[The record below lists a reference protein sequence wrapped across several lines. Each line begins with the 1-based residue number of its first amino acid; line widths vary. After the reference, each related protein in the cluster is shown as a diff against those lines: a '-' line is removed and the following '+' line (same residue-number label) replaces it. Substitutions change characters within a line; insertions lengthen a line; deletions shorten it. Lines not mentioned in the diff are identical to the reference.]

1 MKRLTLLCIAL
12 LSLTMLRAN
21 VISGTCGDNLTW
33 QYDTKD
39 HSLVISGSGEMW
51 DFDYEGSPC
60 PWQTVSGSITSI
72 SLPAGLTRI
81 GSKAF
86 NGCSNLTTIDLPSS
100 LTSIGSH
107 AFYSARLKSLV
118 FPNSVTEIE
127 YEAFGNNSELQS
139 VTLPNNLQTLSSYVF
154 YACYE
159 LRSIA
164 IPASIT
170 TIGECALNDCYE
182 VYLESS
188 TPATITNS
196 TFRSNV
202 VLHVPCN
209 SVNAYQNAPIWQF
222 LTIMGNMDY
231 EFILSADEG
240 GTARIAK
247 SVCEAN
253 TLVIEATADAGYR
266 FTGWSDGNTD
276 NPRAIVLTSDKSVT
290 AQFEQSTT
298 YFHVSLSGISYME
311 YNNGSSNGPN
321 WSGEVLEGSY
331 IRFEAITNCGTF
343 TGWSDGSEYTYR
355 NIQITSDTT
364 ITASYTGIETYQVSI
379 SAGEHGHLSNEIVGE
394 VSSCANSFEVRA
406 IPDEGYHF
414 VEWSDGYESSYRW
427 FNINSDI
434 TVYAIFAKGEYGGKL
449 GETLYW
455 SFETDK
461 SQITVTGS
469 GEMTEHGYGYIG
481 YFEETEDNMD
491 GTIEKLLIEDGATNI
506 SKSIFKS
513 LRRLQSAELAGSI
526 ERIEESAFEDCRSL
540 VSVTFVTPSALD
552 YIGDWA
558 FYNCHE
564 LQSLAIPEGVTEIG
578 KAAFFGCT
586 YLKDVTLPA
595 SIRAIGDNAFA
606 LCSKME
612 KLQVNAVVPPIIAA
626 KTFEDVSR
634 EMPVYVPETS
644 FEAYIADPYWG
655 ELNIVG
661 AITAIETVE
670 STSATAS
677 QVLRDGQIFILRDG
691 KTYSVQG
698 LEVR

>member
-1 MKRLTLLCIAL
+1 MKKFTLLCIAL
-12 LSLTMLRAN
+12 MSLTMLRAN
-21 VISGTCGDNLTW
+21 VISGICGDNLTW
-33 QYDTKD
+33 QYNTDE
-39 HSLVISGSGEMW
+39 HSLVISGTGDMY
-51 DFDYEGSPC
+51 DYDEYELPC
-60 PWQTVSGSITSI
+60 PWKTVAETITSV
-72 SLPAGLTRI
+72 SLPNGLTHV
-81 GSKAF
+81 GSHTFEWCYSVKDIDF
-86 NGCSNLTTIDLPSS
+86 PTT
-100 LTSIGSH
+100 LTSIGY
-107 AFYSARLKSLV
+107 YSFRSTGLKSITI
-118 FPNSVTEIE
+118 PNSVTEIGSG
-127 YEAFGNNSELQS
+127 AFSESSYLQS
-139 VTLPNNLQTLSSYVF
+139 VVLPNNIQNLESYVF
-154 YACYE
+154 GYCHQ
-159 LRSIA
+159 LKSIT
-164 IPASIT
+164 IPASVT
-170 TIGECALNDCYE
+170 TIGADALNYCEDI
-182 VYLESS
+182 YLESS

-196 TFRSNV
+196 TFKSNV

-240 GTARIAK
+240 GTARITN
-247 SVCEAN
+247 SVCAAN
-253 TLVIEATADAGYR
+253 TVVIEATANAGWH

-379 SAGEHGHLSNEIVGE
+379 TAGEHGHLSNEIVGE

-491 GTIEKLLIEDGATNI
+491 VTIEKLLIEDGATNI

-540 VSVTFVTPSALD
+540 VCVTFATPSALD

-564 LQSLAIPEGVTEIG
+564 LQSLAIPEGVTGIG

-612 KLQVNAVVPPIIAA
+612 KLQVAAVVPPTIAA

-634 EMPVYVPETS
+634 EMPVYVPVAS
-644 FEAYIADPYWG
+644 VPAYKSDPLWG
-655 ELNIVG
+655 QMNIIG
-661 AITAIETVE
+661 IETAIEEVGF
-670 STSATAS
+670 APAAS
-677 QVLRDGQIFILRDG
+677 KMLRDNQVLILRDG
-691 KTYSVQG
+691 KTYTVQG
-698 LEVR
+698 QEVR